1 MIGRLAALAGAA
13 AGDAQDQ
20 LLVGRVE
27 HEHVVQL
34 LAALGEHAGEAF
46 RLRDRA
52 RKSIEQE
59 PALGVGLAETI
70 GDEIQH
76 DLIGDELA
84 LVDELFR
91 ARAERRVRLDGCSQH
106 VAGGDV
112 WNLENLGQ
120 PDRLSPFPRARGS
133 KQQKVLTQWPG
144 PSPGSLAADGARA
157 APAASTDARSARSG
171 EALVVA
177 RDEV

>member
-1 MIGRLAALAGAA
+1 MRE
-13 AGDAQDQ
+13 DQ

-34 LAALGEHAGEAF
+34 LAALGENAGEAF

-59 PALGVGLAETI
+59 PALGVGVAETI

-76 DLIGDELA
+76 DLIGDELP

-91 ARAERRVRLDGCSQH
+91 ARAERRVRLDRGCATCRRWRCVES
-106 VAGGDV
+106 
-112 WNLENLGQ
+112 
-120 PDRLSPFPRARGS
+120 
-133 KQQKVLTQWPG
+133 
-144 PSPGSLAADGARA
+144 
-157 APAASTDARSARSG
+157 
-171 EALVVA
+171 
-177 RDEV
+177 